1 MWSFNQTELPL
12 SYFCVLCDTRHWKPA
27 QQQYASGGRAE
38 YLQTFTTIYYKA
50 IPLTSRDDFTR
61 TDTDHSISSAK
72 LTGRINSALLVH
84 VYSVMPFFFFLLI
97 QFHRQRDFCL
107 KLHFFYYYFLG
118 DRGEEREGA
127 TAPSQDFEGLWHKWT
142 KPKSSQLPGFAHL
155 IVPTA
160 AQAAL
165 GPVPISPYASFVPR
179 INYLSTKSIQ
189 PFPSFDHSATSESR
203 AQTNTLAF
211 ALYL

>member
-1 MWSFNQTELPL
+1 M
-12 SYFCVLCDTRHWKPA
+12 
-27 QQQYASGGRAE
+27 
-38 YLQTFTTIYYKA
+38 FTQSC
-50 IPLTSRDDFTR
+50 L
-61 TDTDHSISSAK
+61 
-72 LTGRINSALLVH
+72 
-84 VYSVMPFFFFLLI
+84 FFFFLLI

-118 DRGEEREGA
+118 DRGEEGEGA

-189 PFPSFDHSATSESR
+189 PFPSSLWPLCDIREQSSDKYSCICLVSLKHSS
-203 AQTNTLAF
+203 LHF
-211 ALYL
+211 MCLFFF